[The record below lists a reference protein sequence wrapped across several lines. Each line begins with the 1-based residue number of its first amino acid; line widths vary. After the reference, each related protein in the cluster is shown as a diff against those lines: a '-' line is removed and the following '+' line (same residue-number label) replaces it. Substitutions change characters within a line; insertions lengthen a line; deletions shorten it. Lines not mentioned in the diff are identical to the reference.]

1 MGLLSTPINLHK
13 PDKHLIKV
21 MKVNILTVLL
31 AMTSMMACQNTD
43 DKKTAS
49 SADGAPTQV
58 QTPVTAVPAPQTQVE
73 PSNSSAAVDPEKR
86 NPAFVGRWQGVEWS
100 FMGKP
105 SGLDAS
111 QVFWTFRADG
121 TFKSNYA
128 DQHKQGTWRTTKD
141 SLYTKDIKMP
151 KEVPSK
157 ILLLN
162 DKLLDLQYN
171 VKGQK
176 EIIKYKKL
184 KD

>member
-1 MGLLSTPINLHK
+1 
-13 PDKHLIKV
+13 
-21 MKVNILTVLL
+21 
-31 AMTSMMACQNTD
+31 
-43 DKKTAS
+43 
-49 SADGAPTQV
+49 
-58 QTPVTAVPAPQTQVE
+58 
-73 PSNSSAAVDPEKR
+73 
-86 NPAFVGRWQGVEWS
+86 
-100 FMGKP
+100 MGKP

-111 QVFWTFRADG
+111 LVFWTFRADG

-141 SLYTKDIKMP
+141 SLYTKDIKMA

-162 DKLLDLQYN
+162 DKMLDLQYN

-176 EIIKYKKL
+176 EIIKYKRL

>member
-1 MGLLSTPINLHK
+1 
-13 PDKHLIKV
+13 

-31 AMTSMMACQNTD
+31 AMASMMACQNTD
-43 DKKTAS
+43 DKKIAS
-49 SADGAPTQV
+49 SADGAPAQV
-58 QTPVTAVPAPQTQVE
+58 QAPVTAVPAPQTQVE
-73 PSNSSAAVDPEKR
+73 PSGSTATVDSGKR
-86 NPAFVGRWQGVEWS
+86 NPAFVGKWQGVEWN
-100 FMGKP
+100 FMDKP

-111 QVFWTFRADG
+111 QVFWTFSADG

-128 DQHKQGTWRTTKD
+128 NQHKQGTWRTTKD
-141 SLYTKDIKMP
+141 SLYTKDIKMAN
-151 KEVPSK
+151 EVPSK

-162 DKLLDLQYN
+162 DKQLDLQYN